1 MSMGRSGL
9 SSVLVPGTGTA
20 VLLPLPLPLAIVE
33 VCAGGAAPVSGINC
47 VTHAGSAMV
56 RLSPAPAADESP
68 LAAGTTGFAPG
79 G

>member
-1 MSMGRSGL
+1 MGRSGL
-9 SSVLVPGTGTA
+9 SSMLVPGSGTA
-20 VLLPLPLPLAIVE
+20 VLLPLAIVK